1 MEQFAQKLITT
12 TTLGEQISIGEYN
25 GHNTNAKTGEY
36 KVYEITNEGDIYAIL
51 FVHVDETQDV
61 NELLK
66 TLDIEVNCGVD
77 GGTYGIITAPEKL
90 SYDNWMKYYTPS
102 KSSYDNWTTYY
113 DDKVEQA
120 DGFVTSTNFGDG
132 VFTVYTNTEHSAFL
146 LDDEEIY
153 LKSLVAV
160 HGQAYDDMDLIDGYA
175 FDEHDVTVG
184 HYEHV
189 SRDEYRLIETKKSVT
204 AGKRKIDAIVDL
216 LISVA

>member
-25 GHNTNAKTGEY
+25 GHNTNAKPGEY

-90 SYDNWMKYYTPS
+90 SYDNWMNTTP
-102 KSSYDNWTTYY
+102 
-113 DDKVEQA
+113 
-120 DGFVTSTNFGDG
+120 
-132 VFTVYTNTEHSAFL
+132 
-146 LDDEEIY
+146 
-153 LKSLVAV
+153 LVNLPMTI
-160 HGQAYDDMDLIDGYA
+160 GQHITM
-175 FDEHDVTVG
+175 
-184 HYEHV
+184 
-189 SRDEYRLIETKKSVT
+189 TKLNKQT
-204 AGKRKIDAIVDL
+204 AL
-216 LISVA
+216 